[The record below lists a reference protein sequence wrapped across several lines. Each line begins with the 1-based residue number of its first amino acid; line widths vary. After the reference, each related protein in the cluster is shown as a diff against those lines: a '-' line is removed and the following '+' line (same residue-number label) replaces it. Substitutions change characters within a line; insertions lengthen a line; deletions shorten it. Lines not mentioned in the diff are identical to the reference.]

1 MNGIHDMGG
10 MDGFGPIVGKADE
23 AQFHQEWER
32 RTMGLVNSVLAGF
45 QFSIDEFRYAI
56 ERMEP
61 SHYLRSSYYE
71 HWLEGTMT
79 LLLEKGVFSQA
90 ELDARHAELRTEQNG
105 EPA

>member
-10 MDGFGPIVGKADE
+10 MHGFGTIMETVDAP
-23 AQFHQEWER
+23 QFHEEWER
-32 RTMGLVNSVLAGF
+32 RTMGLVNAMMAGF
-45 QFSIDEFRYAI
+45 QFSVDEFRYAI
-56 ERMEP
+56 ERMAP
-61 SHYLRSSYYE
+61 AHYLGSSYYE

-90 ELDARHAELRTEQNG
+90 ELDARLADLSTEQNG